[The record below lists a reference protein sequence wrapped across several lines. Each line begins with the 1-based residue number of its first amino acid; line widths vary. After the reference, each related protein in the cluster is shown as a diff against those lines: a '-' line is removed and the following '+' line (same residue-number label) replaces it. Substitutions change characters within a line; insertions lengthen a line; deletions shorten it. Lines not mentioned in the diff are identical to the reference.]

1 MSGKNLSE
9 DDING
14 IEKADSYTNS
24 NTELILKDGKG
35 DLSSDEKLI
44 IDKKFFGNLPP
55 RDGCVYSVSF
65 TEYDKTQSIFRGF
78 MIHFDHD
85 IKMRAVDTNSS
96 NRRFNFNDI
105 KLAPKTYNVK
115 YDGDFFVS
123 KKEKFGD
130 HICIIE
136 DVKKIKT
143 RLIKF
148 FRIKERSIT
157 IIDFWDKY
165 IHPIATS
172 YLIDGTRSF
181 DDVLDVSSTVYES
194 EIKYEYNDG
203 NFYDRLGIS
212 KTDDQLEIKKAYHK
226 MSLRWHPDKNEKN
239 TDSKKI
245 FQEISEAYEV
255 LSDELKKTEY
265 DKFHMDNT
273 ENSDTNVEKSSGISK
288 DDNINRNISI
298 IDYLDGKFTD
308 NIFIDFTKFLNKKI
322 DNDKVQSLE
331 MSTSI
336 LNLDEIKDNITSS
349 LGGIKKKSVTYLK
362 SEPGVAVS
370 KFKIVGKKNELD
382 KFKETMT
389 NLDRTCS
396 FLSVC

>member
-1 MSGKNLSE
+1 
-9 DDING
+9 
-14 IEKADSYTNS
+14 
-24 NTELILKDGKG
+24 
-35 DLSSDEKLI
+35 
-44 IDKKFFGNLPP
+44 
-55 RDGCVYSVSF
+55 
-65 TEYDKTQSIFRGF
+65 
-78 MIHFDHD
+78 
-85 IKMRAVDTNSS
+85 
-96 NRRFNFNDI
+96 
-105 KLAPKTYNVK
+105 
-115 YDGDFFVS
+115 
-123 KKEKFGD
+123 
-130 HICIIE
+130 
-136 DVKKIKT
+136 
-143 RLIKF
+143 
-148 FRIKERSIT
+148 
-157 IIDFWDKY
+157 
-165 IHPIATS
+165 
-172 YLIDGTRSF
+172 
-181 DDVLDVSSTVYES
+181 
-194 EIKYEYNDG
+194 
-203 NFYDRLGIS
+203 
-212 KTDDQLEIKKAYHK
+212 
-226 MSLRWHPDKNEKN
+226 KN

>member
-1 MSGKNLSE
+1 MSGKYLSE

-14 IEKADSYTNS
+14 IEKIDSYTNS

-148 FRIKERSIT
+148 FRIEERSIS

-172 YLIDGTRSF
+172 YLVDGARSF
-181 DDVLDVSSTVYES
+181 DD
-194 EIKYEYNDG
+194 I
-203 NFYDRLGIS
+203 
-212 KTDDQLEIKKAYHK
+212 
-226 MSLRWHPDKNEKN
+226 
-239 TDSKKI
+239 
-245 FQEISEAYEV
+245 
-255 LSDELKKTEY
+255 
-265 DKFHMDNT
+265 T

-336 LNLDEIKDNITSS
+336 LDLDEIKDNITSS